1 MTCFEFS
8 EFVSW
13 FLHQAKCDAP
23 LTLNDPV
30 FLKAVWWTGPSVFQ
44 YILFLILSSNF
55 LCCIWNFLLVWGAG
69 IWLFFVVIVLWDR
82 QILLFPAY
90 FSTYFSEK
98 WWILSCLSTAVK
110 YLYQVGLW
118 WGQYTCRKPS
128 SQQKNTFIQF
138 KPGFKPTLFNKCR
151 FLCRPSYSIQL
162 RHVFHCPE
170 LKREEIGFSLISN
183 VYRIYLK
190 LHT

>member
-1 MTCFEFS
+1 M
-8 EFVSW
+8 
-13 FLHQAKCDAP
+13 
-23 LTLNDPV
+23 
-30 FLKAVWWTGPSVFQ
+30 
-44 YILFLILSSNF
+44 ILFSLKLFGEQALLSFNIFCFWFCHPIFCAVYGISCLF
-55 LCCIWNFLLVWGAG
+55 EVLVFD
-69 IWLFFVVIVLWDR
+69 LFFVVIVLWDR
-82 QILLFPAY
+82 QILLFPAS

-170 LKREEIGFSLISN
+170 LKREETGFSLISN